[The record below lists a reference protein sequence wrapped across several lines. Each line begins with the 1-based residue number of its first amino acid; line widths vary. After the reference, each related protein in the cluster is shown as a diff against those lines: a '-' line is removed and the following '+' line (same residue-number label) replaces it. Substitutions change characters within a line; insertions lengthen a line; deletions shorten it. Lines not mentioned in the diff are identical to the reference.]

1 MLYRLRGM
9 EYSRLSIVAI
19 FALGTLA
26 ACQMRDPVAE
36 EAEAD
41 SATVTATNTST
52 GPIAGGPPST
62 NVSDTA
68 GGPIPTA
75 LRGRWG
81 LTPADCTSTRGDA
94 KGLLEIGPDS
104 LKFYESRA
112 VPGTSIE
119 TGDQG
124 ISGNFNFTGEGQQW
138 SKYVSLK
145 LQGKIMTRTER
156 NPVASYTYAR
166 C

>member
-1 MLYRLRGM
+1 MKPIFLPFL
-9 EYSRLSIVAI
+9 AI
-19 FALGTLA
+19 LLA
-26 ACQMRDPVAE
+26 GSVTACEQRDPVADD
-36 EAEAD
+36 ANVMPAAPAAND
-41 SATVTATNTST
+41 AA
-52 GPIAGGPPST
+52 GPLAGGPPSA
-62 NVSDTA
+62 NVVDSA
-68 GGPIPTA
+68 PGPIPA
-75 LRGRWG
+75 AIRGRWG
-81 LTPADCTSTRGDA
+81 MTPADCTSTRGDA

-119 TGDQG
+119 TNDQG
-124 ISGNFNFTGEGQQW
+124 ISGNFNFTGEGQEW

-145 LQGKIMTRTER
+145 LEGEVLRRTER

>member
-1 MLYRLRGM
+1 MKRF
-9 EYSRLSIVAI
+9 YSA
-19 FALGTLA
+19 LA
-26 ACQMRDPVAE
+26 AVVATGAIAACEKRDPVAD
-36 EAEAD
+36 EANAIVAEPAAND
-41 SATVTATNTST
+41 GAGALT
-52 GPIAGGPPST
+52 GGPPVA
-62 NVSDTA
+62 NVADNSPR
-68 GGPIPTA
+68 PIPA
-75 LRGRWG
+75 AIRGHWG
-81 LTPADCTSTRGDA
+81 LTPGDCTSTRGDA

-112 VPGTSIE
+112 VPDTSIE

-145 LQGKIMTRTER
+145 LQGKVLTRTER
-156 NPVASYTYAR
+156 NPVASYNYAR

>member
-1 MLYRLRGM
+1 MKPIYLP
-9 EYSRLSIVAI
+9 LS
-19 FALGTLA
+19 ALLVVGAMA
-26 ACQMRDPVAE
+26 ACERRDPVAD
-36 EAEAD
+36 EANAIPPAPATD
-41 SATVTATNTST
+41 SAGT
-52 GPIAGGPPST
+52 IAGGPPSA
-62 NVSDTA
+62 NVSGAVA
-68 GGPIPTA
+68 GSIPAA
-75 LRGRWG
+75 LQGRWG

-124 ISGNFNFTGEGQQW
+124 ISGNWNFTGEGQEW

-145 LQGKIMTRTER
+145 LEGKVLTRTER
-156 NPVASYTYAR
+156 NPVASYNYAR

>member
-1 MLYRLRGM
+1 MKPIHLP
-9 EYSRLSIVAI
+9 LS
-19 FALGTLA
+19 ALLVVGAMA
-26 ACQMRDPVAE
+26 ACEKRDPVAD
-36 EAEAD
+36 EANAIPPAPVTND
-41 SATVTATNTST
+41 SA
-52 GPIAGGPPST
+52 GPLAGGPPGPAAA
-62 NVSDTA
+62 VA
-68 GGPIPTA
+68 GPIPA
-75 LRGRWG
+75 AIRGRWG
-81 LTPADCTSTRGDA
+81 LTPADCISTRGDA

-145 LQGKIMTRTER
+145 LQGEVLTRTER
-156 NPVASYTYAR
+156 NPVASYNYAR

>member
-1 MLYRLRGM
+1 MGPS
-9 EYSRLSIVAI
+9 SRLGSMKPIHLPLS
-19 FALGTLA
+19 ALLVVGAMA
-26 ACQMRDPVAE
+26 ACEKRDPVAD
-36 EAEAD
+36 EANAIPPAPVTTD
-41 SATVTATNTST
+41 SA
-52 GPIAGGPPST
+52 GPLAGGPPGPAAT
-62 NVSDTA
+62 VA
-68 GGPIPTA
+68 GPIPA
-75 LRGRWG
+75 AIRGRWG
-81 LTPADCTSTRGDA
+81 LTPADCISNRGDA

-138 SKYVSLK
+138 TKYVSLK
-145 LQGKIMTRTER
+145 LQGEVLTRTER
-156 NPVASYTYAR
+156 NPVASYNYAR

>member
-1 MLYRLRGM
+1 MKPIYLP
-9 EYSRLSIVAI
+9 LS
-19 FALGTLA
+19 ALLVVGAMA
-26 ACQMRDPVAE
+26 ACEKRDPVAD
-36 EAEAD
+36 EANAIPAAPATD
-41 SATVTATNTST
+41 SAGT
-52 GPIAGGPPST
+52 IAGGPPAA
-62 NVSDTA
+62 NVSGA
-68 GGPIPTA
+68 AAGPIPAA
-75 LRGRWG
+75 LQGRWG

-119 TGDQG
+119 SGDQG
-124 ISGNFNFTGEGQQW
+124 ISGNFNFTGEGQEW

-145 LQGKIMTRTER
+145 LQGKVLTRTER
-156 NPVASYTYAR
+156 NPVASYDYAR